1 MKKHIK
7 IAVLGEGVTAQAL
20 INNQIRLGY
29 DVVSIKEAELIVAS
43 PGIPNEKLPQTDLP
57 IISEVEFAYLLIQQQ
72 ESIPKIIG
80 ITGTNGKSTVT
91 ALIAHCLEVPPLGNF
106 GDPLINYVGTKHPYL
121 VVELSSYQLERTI
134 EFKPDIAIILNIT
147 PDHLERHKT
156 VEEYSFQKSKIVK
169 NHHFYLKR

>member
-57 IISEVEFAYLLIQQQ
+57 IISEVEFAYRLIQQQ
-72 ESIPKIIG
+72 ESIPKKYSVCIG
-80 ITGTNGKSTVT
+80 CQNQ
-91 ALIAHCLEVPPLGNF
+91 
-106 GDPLINYVGTKHPYL
+106 
-121 VVELSSYQLERTI
+121 SY
-134 EFKPDIAIILNIT
+134 F
-147 PDHLERHKT
+147 
-156 VEEYSFQKSKIVK
+156 
-169 NHHFYLKR
+169 